1 MSTLFRYLV
10 DQREW
15 KDPRAFLPRF
25 REAAQRLS
33 ETDQDPDLA
42 TCTPAASTF
51 EAWYYNQRKP
61 NRDARRVLVAMFE
74 CSFERLWSPGE
85 APLPVAA
92 DQTSRTEEHPTS
104 DAELRD
110 MRKGAEMA
118 ARRARDFA
126 MGAERG
132 QLGEETLGFLQ
143 DEVRGIAE
151 RYPRVPLTDVFD
163 DLVSAQDEVF
173 RHIEGGR
180 SRPSQLRQLHIMA
193 TLLSWFMA
201 KASHDMGDPA
211 TAMTQARAAGV
222 CAQQAEHPG
231 LIALTDG
238 LKSLITY
245 WSGNADDALYYAR
258 KGAAD
263 HPELR
268 GTTSVWLASLEA
280 RAAALLGDAE
290 TVLVAIQRAEWL
302 RERTVPD
309 DVDSLGGLL
318 RFRPEKQLYYAVES
332 HVLLGHGDARTARQA
347 ERAVEIFSNP
357 DAPHWAFGDQAGAH
371 CNLALIRLHAGN
383 LDGAADAIRP
393 VLDLPPRQ
401 RNRGIVVSAQR
412 VQALLSRETVRTAA
426 VARDLREE
434 IALYPPNRPT
444 LVR

>member
-25 REAAQRLS
+25 REVAQRLS

-42 TCTPAASTF
+42 TCTPAASTY

-61 NRDARRVLVAMFE
+61 NRDARRVLVALFA
-74 CSFERLWSPGE
+74 CSFERLWGPAGNTLS
-85 APLPVAA
+85 AAA
-92 DQTSRTEEHPTS
+92 DEASRTEDRTTS

-132 QLGEETLGFLQ
+132 QLGEETMGFLQ
-143 DEVRGIAE
+143 DEVRSIAE
-151 RYPRVPLTDVFD
+151 RYPRMPLTDVFD

-222 CAQQAEHPG
+222 CAQQAEHQG

-245 WSGNADDALYYAR
+245 WSGNADDALHYAR
-258 KGAAD
+258 KGAAE
-263 HPELR
+263 HPDLR

-290 TVLVAIQRAEWL
+290 SVLAASERAERL

-309 DVDSLGGLL
+309 DIDGLGGLL
-318 RFRPEKQLYYAVES
+318 TFRPEKQLYYVVES
-332 HVLLGHGDARTARQA
+332 HVLLGHGDARTANQA
-347 ERAVEIFSNP
+347 EQTVEIFSNP
-357 DAPHWAFGDQAGAH
+357 EAPHWAFGDQAGAH
-371 CNLALIRLHAGN
+371 CNLTLTRLHAN
-383 LDGAADAIRP
+383 DLDGAAAAIRP

-412 VQALLSRETVRTAA
+412 VQVALSRESVRTAV

-434 IALYPPNRPT
+434 IALYPPSRPA
-444 LVR
+444 LLR